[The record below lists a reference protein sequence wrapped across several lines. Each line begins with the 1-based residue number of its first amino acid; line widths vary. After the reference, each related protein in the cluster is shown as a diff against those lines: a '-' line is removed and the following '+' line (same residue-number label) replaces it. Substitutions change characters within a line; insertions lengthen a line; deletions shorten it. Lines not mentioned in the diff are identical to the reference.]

1 MQYTIYII
9 QCILYNAYYALYNV
23 EYVHLTVYIIVIH
36 IIHHAVYNILYTMYT
51 IQYTQSVRQIRVN
64 EGVKSPAFPLHTL
77 DSIQYTL
84 RDEAY
89 KAFYVIFMV

>member
-36 IIHHAVYNILYTMYT
+36 IMPYTIYF

-64 EGVKSPAFPLHTL
+64 EGLKSPAFPLHTL